1 MSPKTLLQR
10 ISDTSKSEEEGTT
23 TIAGREITIAQAPHM
38 KAEVERSKTI
48 LQNLQKARVA
58 RATVYSSEVV
68 KTIEI

>member
-48 LQNLQKARVA
+48 LQNLQKAR
-58 RATVYSSEVV
+58 ATVYSSEVV